1 MSGELIVSD
10 IVSASHVQDVHGA
23 AGASKWKCFTRR
35 IWLCGDW
42 EAVEWALLPPGGV
55 SGEHVH
61 SRTEEVYFILS
72 GHGELLLDGVSTAV
86 GPGDVVL
93 TGLGTKHGLR
103 AVGDGDLSWL
113 VIEITSPATAAVLR
127 GGVEVES

>member
-1 MSGELIVSD
+1 MTGELVVGD
-10 IVSASHVQDVHGA
+10 TSAASAVQDVHGA
-23 AGASKWKCFTRR
+23 AGASEWKCFTRR
-35 IWLCGDW
+35 TWLHGDW
-42 EAVEWALLPPGGV
+42 EAVEWARIPPGGV

-72 GHGELLLDGVSTAV
+72 GRGEILLDGVATEV

-103 AVGDGDLSWL
+103 ALGDQGVTWL
-113 VIEITSPATAAVLR
+113 VVEVSGPRTAAVLR
-127 GGVEVES
+127 GEAS